1 MVVSPSTNTKDVS
14 GSKKKKK
21 NMLPPNETDEL
32 LGFLWTSLQSMKV
45 FSF

>member
-14 GSKKKKK
+14 GSKKKK

-32 LGFLWTSLQSMKV
+32 LGFLWTSL
-45 FSF
+45 